1 MKTTKSDLKRII
13 REELE
18 NVLTEGQFYGDD
30 EMMDDDRR
38 EELISMIYDIM
49 KDNRSGNQEE
59 DFAAAKDELESD
71 GEATTD
77 ELDEIQLDDVLQ
89 MGGSLVSEQKIM
101 KITKDQ
107 LKQITFKRWQDLSGV
122 K

>member
-1 MKTTKSDLKRII
+1 
-13 REELE
+13 
-18 NVLTEGQFYGDD
+18 
-30 EMMDDDRR
+30 MMDDDRR